1 MSVSAEMG
9 AAPAVAPAWVFPTV
23 RRRMASFVYEGV
35 LLFGVV
41 MLAGFLY
48 SSITQQRH
56 ALKGMHGLQ
65 AFVFIVLG
73 IYFVWFWSKAGQTL
87 AMKTWH
93 VRLVDKSGQPVT
105 RARALARY
113 VLSWI
118 WFVPALGAAE
128 IAGARAGVPLW
139 SWMFAGVL
147 LIAVAGR
154 WSPDRQFV
162 HDLLCGTRLVDARHD
177 PSPRA

>member
-1 MSVSAEMG
+1 MTGLKEKDGASVQ
-9 AAPAVAPAWVFPTV
+9 APAWVFPTV
-23 RRRMASFVYEGV
+23 RRRMASFIYEGV

-41 MLAGFLY
+41 MLAGFLF
-48 SSITQQRH
+48 STVTQQRH

-65 AFVFIVLG
+65 AFLFIVLG
-73 IYFVWFWSKAGQTL
+73 IYFVWFWSKTGQTL

-93 VRLVDKSGQPVT
+93 IRLVNKSGKTVS

-113 VLSWI
+113 ALSWI
-118 WFVPALGAAE
+118 WFVPALAVAE
-128 IAGARAGVPLW
+128 ITGARTGAPLW
-139 SWMFAGVL
+139 GWMFAGVL
-147 LIAVAGR
+147 LIAVVGR
-154 WSPDRQFV
+154 WSPDRQFI

>member
-1 MSVSAEMG
+1 MTGSAESGG
-9 AAPAVAPAWVFPTV
+9 APTAAFAWVFPSV
-23 RRRMASFVYEGV
+23 RRRIASFVYEGV

-41 MLAGFLY
+41 MLAGFLF

-56 ALKGMHGLQ
+56 ALQGMRGLQ
-65 AFVFIVLG
+65 VFMFIVLG
-73 IYFVWFWSKAGQTL
+73 VYFVWFWAKTGQTL

-93 VRLVDKSGQPVT
+93 VRLVDKAGQPVT
-105 RARALARY
+105 RARAIMRY

-118 WFVPALGAAE
+118 WFVPALAVAEFSGAQ
-128 IAGARAGVPLW
+128 AGAPLW
-139 SWMFAGVL
+139 GWMFAGVL

-162 HDLLCGTRLVDARHD
+162 HDLICGTRLVDARHH
-177 PSPRA
+177 PVPRA

>member
-1 MSVSAEMG
+1 
-9 AAPAVAPAWVFPTV
+9 VFPSV
-23 RRRMASFVYEGV
+23 RRRIASFVYEGV

-41 MLAGFLY
+41 MLAGFLF

-56 ALKGMHGLQ
+56 ALQGMRGLQ
-65 AFVFIVLG
+65 VFMFIVLG
-73 IYFVWFWSKAGQTL
+73 VYFVWFWAKTGQTL

-93 VRLVDKSGQPVT
+93 VRLVDKAGQPVT
-105 RARALARY
+105 RARAIMRY

-118 WFVPALGAAE
+118 WFVPALAVAE
-128 IAGARAGVPLW
+128 FSGARAGAPLW
-139 SWMFAGVL
+139 GWMFAGVL

-162 HDLLCGTRLVDARHD
+162 HDLLCGTRLVDARHH
-177 PSPRA
+177 PVPRA